1 MKMSE
6 IKELTDEQLV
16 HRELQLERQI
26 IDARFQKEVGT
37 LENASV
43 FMGFRKDIARL
54 RTEQRQRE
62 IAQNLNND
70 SLRNKF
76 RSTFQAAENA
86 SRGGQGDGFLK
97 GISDKL
103 DADD

>member
-16 HRELQLERQI
+16 HRELQIERQI

-37 LENASV
+37 LENTSV
-43 FMGFRKDIARL
+43 FMVLRKNIARL

-76 RSTFQAAENA
+76 RSTFQVAENA
-86 SRGGQGDGFLK
+86 PLSGQGDGFLK

-103 DADD
+103 DADE

>member
-37 LENASV
+37 LENTSV
-43 FMGFRKDIARL
+43 FLGLRKDIARL

-70 SLRNKF
+70 DIRSLR
-76 RSTFQAAENA
+76 ENFKELLIILKN
-86 SRGGQGDGFLK
+86 SWNCYEFLYVC
-97 GISDKL
+97 
-103 DADD
+103 